1 VPNDYAR
8 YGTDAISPTM
18 EAFADFLIAEVY
30 GGELPADLDET
41 TFRRAVSL
49 GGSTRMY
56 FQKSDTWKNDP
67 RNYLANV
74 EANRAAKLA
83 EKTERAAET
92 ARKAAE
98 RAEALRA
105 KLAEAV
111 EAAEAKAAALAPVA
125 EEPVAEEP
133 VAEEPVAEEG
143 APKRSRRRAA

>member
-30 GGELPADLDET
+30 GGELPADLDEA

-56 FQKSDTWKNDP
+56 FQKSEAWKNDS

-74 EANRAAKLA
+74 ERNRAAKLA

-133 VAEEPVAEEG
+133 VAEENAEEN